1 MKIVIP
7 DGDTLALP
15 DMQAC
20 IIREFSRFGEVICNG
35 TTKPEEVIS
44 RIQDAEVVL
53 CNKTPIT
60 REVIE
65 HCRNLKYIGLFATG
79 YNNIDLPAAS
89 AHHITVCNAGSYST
103 EGVVQHTFAL
113 LLDLA
118 GNLPAYHKAVKN
130 GDWERSPVFSYFPYP
145 VHELYGKTFAVI
157 GFGSIGKR
165 VAQVASAFGMKV
177 IVYTRT
183 IPEDTAMNYPD
194 YEFVTQEEA
203 FRRADVL
210 SIHCPLT
217 AQTADLI
224 SEDTLAWMKPTAYLI
239 NTARGG
245 IVCER
250 DLADALN
257 QGRLAG
263 AGLDVLVDEPMSP
276 DTPLKSAKNCL
287 ITPHIAWSAV
297 ETRERLIRIVVHNLE
312 CYLDGKPVNQVN

>member
-15 DMQAC
+15 DMQDC
-20 IIREFSRFGEVICNG
+20 IIREFSRFGEVVCAG
-35 TTKPEEVIS
+35 TTNPEEVIS
-44 RIQDAEVVL
+44 RIQDAEIVL

-60 REVIE
+60 RNVIE
-65 HCRNLKYIGLFATG
+65 HCLNLQYIGLFATG
-79 YNNIDLPAAS
+79 YNNIDLKTATE
-89 AHHITVCNAGSYST
+89 HGITVCNAGSYST

-118 GNLPAYHKAVKN
+118 GNLPAYHDSVRN
-130 GDWERSPVFSYFPYP
+130 GEWERSPVFSYFPHP
-145 VHELYGKTFAVI
+145 VHELSGRTFAVI

-165 VAQVASAFGMKV
+165 VAQVASAFGMNV
-177 IVYTRT
+177 LISTRT
-183 IPEDTAMNYPD
+183 LPADYKANYPD
-194 YEFVTQEEA
+194 YEFVTQTEA

-217 AQTADLI
+217 EQTAELI
-224 SEDTLAWMKPTAYLI
+224 CQETLALMKPTAYLI

-245 IVCER
+245 IVCEQ

-263 AGLDVLVDEPMSP
+263 AGLDVLVQEPMSP

-287 ITPHIAWSAV
+287 ITPHIAWSSV
-297 ETRERLIRIVVHNLE
+297 ETRERLIRIVVDNLE
-312 CYLDGKPVNQVN
+312 NYLNGTPVNQVN